1 MKSDDCKYFRWL
13 TDQIDDGSGRV
24 KKYRHLLSDLFDI
37 SYKWVIELDSNRAV
51 DGMNLR
57 EKYRAGYE
65 RDMGCSV
72 LEMLIAMCVRFEYS
86 VAAEPG
92 EEDPSRW
99 FWLILKQLDL
109 DIFTDRNYDSD
120 AVNSILDEFLSGQK
134 FIYLGKPGARD
145 DLWYQI
151 GYLSESIFG

>member
-99 FWLILKQLDL
+99 FWLIIERLDL
-109 DIFTDRNYDSD
+109 DLYSDECYDLE
-120 AVNSILDEFLSGQK
+120 AVKTILELWMSGQK
-134 FIYLGKPGARD
+134 IFCDKRYAGKTDQWFQLQSLLND
-145 DLWYQI
+145 D
-151 GYLSESIFG
+151 F

>member
-86 VAAEPG
+86 VASEPG

-99 FWLILKQLDL
+99 FWLIIERLDL
-109 DIFTDRNYDSD
+109 DLYSDECYDFE
-120 AVNSILDEFLSGQK
+120 AVNTILELWMSGQK
-134 FIYLGKPGARD
+134 IFCDERYAGKTDQWFQLQSLLND
-145 DLWYQI
+145 D
-151 GYLSESIFG
+151 F

>member
-57 EKYRAGYE
+57 EKYRADYE

-99 FWLILKQLDL
+99 FWLIIERLDL
-109 DIFTDRNYDSD
+109 DLYSDECYDLES
-120 AVNSILDEFLSGQK
+120 VKTILELWMCGQK
-134 FIYLGKPGARD
+134 FFCDEKIGQKNDQWFQMQSLLND
-145 DLWYQI
+145 D
-151 GYLSESIFG
+151 F

>member
-57 EKYRAGYE
+57 EKYRADYE

-86 VAAEPG
+86 VASEPG

-99 FWLILKQLDL
+99 FWLIIERLDL
-109 DIFTDRNYDSD
+109 DLYSDECYDFE
-120 AVNSILDEFLSGQK
+120 AVNSILELWMSCQK
-134 FIYLGKPGARD
+134 FFCDEKYAKKTDQWFQLQSLLND
-145 DLWYQI
+145 D
-151 GYLSESIFG
+151 F